1 MVRVSVL
8 AAMLLVACKQTESP
22 PPELKP
28 AATSPSSKVGSP
40 LAPGALK
47 RTHVKTSYAVVM
59 PAGSDVAAL
68 EKLARAKSPHVEVTR
83 VSVADMFND
92 EQLAFMKKALPQPE
106 AEAVTGAAA
115 VIRLRSSGS
124 DGMKVARE
132 LAEATRDVADAAHGW
147 VLDPETLQIHP
158 AAAFHDHVPGDH
170 LDVRKLIMVHSI
182 VGGNEQPF
190 LDTAGLHRYGFPE
203 LYVAEAATGHINQ
216 VTHLMNGAAQT
227 LLDGGDVNDR
237 GEISIDFHKLGWNI
251 DIIGAGTGRAV
262 LKARWAKERDAGD
275 DDELVVELVPPTG
288 AGPEGAA
295 KLIDDCFGHEPDKV
309 TMIKEDDPEL
319 MAAGAHA
326 RADLGKLRSHFV
338 NGIAPDERL
347 TIKAKFTDDEG
358 QVEWMWVDVVAFKGN
373 TFEGTLANDPELI
386 ESLRDGQKVKVKL
399 ADVGDY
405 FHEKKGG
412 ERAGGY
418 SIEVFKK
425 KGLYPSDAD

>member
-8 AAMLLVACKQTESP
+8 VAMLLVACKQKESP
-22 PPELKP
+22 RPEAKP
-28 AATSPSSKVGSP
+28 TATSQGSNVGS
-40 LAPGALK
+40 AVVPGAL
-47 RTHVKTSYAVVM
+47 RHTTVKTSYAIAI

-68 EKLARAKSPHVEVTR
+68 EKLVRAKSPKVEISR
-83 VSVADMFND
+83 VSLADMFNEAQQD
-92 EQLAFMKKALPQPE
+92 FMMKTLPQPD
-106 AEAVTGAAA
+106 AEAVRAAV
-115 VIRLRSSGS
+115 VIRLGAAGS
-124 DGMKVARE
+124 DAIKLVRE
-132 LAEATRDVADAAHGW
+132 LAEVTRDVADAAHGW
-147 VLDPETLQIHP
+147 VLDPETLQIHQ
-158 AAAFHDHVPGDH
+158 AAAFHDHVPADH

-190 LDTAGLHRYGFPE
+190 LDTVGLHRYGFPE
-203 LYVAEAATGHINQ
+203 LFFAETATGHINQ

-227 LLDGGDVNDR
+227 LLDGGDVNDL
-237 GEISIDFHKLGWNI
+237 GEISIDFHKLGWNV

-262 LKARWAKERDAGD
+262 LKARWARERDAGD

-295 KLIDDCFGHEPDKV
+295 KLIDECFGHEPDKV
-309 TMIKEDDPEL
+309 TVTKQDDPEL
-319 MAAGAHA
+319 MAAGAKA

-338 NGIAPDERL
+338 NGIPPDERL
-347 TIKAKFTDDEG
+347 TIKTKFTDDES

-386 ESLRDGQKVKVKL
+386 ESLRNGQKVKVKL

-405 FHEKKGG
+405 FHEKRGG
-412 ERAGGY
+412 VRAGGY

-425 KGLYPSDAD
+425 RGLYPSDAD